1 MEVGENAKGSKRH
14 LQKKNATRKTTI
26 ATAPLTKGISA
37 TKATF
42 AVQGNAWSHLVAK
55 MKHHVEKSAPFC
67 RVIHN
72 IAVPVITRV
81 HRANFVLR
89 ENASHHVRVRH
100 RLFVGVAASTCRP
113 TAITVES
120 ATTSAILAMFVS
132 VESASFLVRYL
143 PRNAA
148 SEMLRRAV
156 SSVVATTNVSTRT
169 PTHFTVEDVARSVP
183 RGVFVTREVVVSN
196 VHLLPR
202 NVAQVDKSCVVTK
215 RVVLMAASMS

>member
-1 MEVGENAKGSKRH
+1 
-14 LQKKNATRKTTI
+14 
-26 ATAPLTKGISA
+26 
-37 TKATF
+37 
-42 AVQGNAWSHLVAK
+42 
-55 MKHHVEKSAPFC
+55 
-67 RVIHN
+67 
-72 IAVPVITRV
+72 
-81 HRANFVLR
+81 
-89 ENASHHVRVRH
+89 
-100 RLFVGVAASTCRP
+100 
-113 TAITVES
+113 
-120 ATTSAILAMFVS
+120 MFVS